1 MEQHKTEMELLQ
13 FSMEK
18 LKIAYNNFVKFDK
31 AKDERIQRADP
42 NTFHYFVTL
51 SFDQFM
57 NSIADDKHFFTGE
70 SGFIEK
76 HLIPHL
82 PKSEGDMNE
91 QTNL

>member
-1 MEQHKTEMELLQ
+1 MEQYKTELELLQ
-13 FSMEK
+13 FSVEK

-31 AKDERIQRADP
+31 AEDDRIRNADP
-42 NTFHYFVTL
+42 DTFYYFVTL
-51 SFDQFM
+51 SFEQFM
-57 NSIADDKHFFTGE
+57 KSIADDKHFFTGE

-82 PKSEGDMNE
+82 PKPKGDMNE